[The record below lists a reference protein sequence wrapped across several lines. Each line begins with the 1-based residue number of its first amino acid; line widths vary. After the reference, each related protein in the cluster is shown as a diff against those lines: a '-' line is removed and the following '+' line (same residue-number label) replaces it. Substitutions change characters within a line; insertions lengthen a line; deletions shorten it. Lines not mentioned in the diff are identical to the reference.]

1 MSDSGV
7 QDRLF
12 NPGATMT
19 PGRKILIATP
29 CYGGL
34 VTDHYLISLLALTR
48 LLDGNA
54 IEFDVR
60 TISDSLI
67 TRARNAMAS
76 AFLNEASFT
85 HLLFIDADL
94 GFDPAALLRYLSF
107 DKDVVCG
114 VYPLKR
120 LDVASLR
127 ASSAPTDEIA
137 EAASYLYSSTLSVS
151 DDNRPENGF
160 LRAEYGATG
169 FMLIA
174 RSVVERM
181 AESYPELRY
190 GADHAVSAGAGAKYA
205 FFDTMV
211 ADGAFLPEDYS
222 FCKRWRAIGGE
233 IWIDL
238 ASRFSHVGGYVY
250 KGDLGAAIGE
260 AQRQGRFT

>member
-1 MSDSGV
+1 
-7 QDRLF
+7 
-12 NPGATMT
+12 MT
-19 PGRKILIATP
+19 QGRKILIATP

-34 VTDHYLISLLALTR
+34 VTDHYLISLLGLTR
-48 LLDGNA
+48 LLDRNA

-76 AFLNEASFT
+76 AFLHESSFT

-107 DKDVVCG
+107 DKDIVCG

-120 LDVASLR
+120 LDVPAIR

-137 EAASYLYSSTLSVS
+137 EAASYLYSSTLSVR

-174 RSVVERM
+174 RSVIERM
-181 AESYPELRY
+181 AEAYPELRY
-190 GADHAVSAGAGAKYA
+190 DGDHALSAGRAQAKYA
-205 FFDTMV
+205 FFDTMI

-233 IWIDL
+233 IWLDL
-238 ASRFSHVGGYVY
+238 TSRFSHVGAYVY
-250 KGDLGAAIGE
+250 KGDLGVAIGE
-260 AQRQGRFT
+260 AQRQGRFG